1 VTRRVAGLQPG
12 YLPWLGFFDQML
24 SADLFIIA
32 DEMPF
37 TKTGWS
43 HRNRVLTANGTA
55 WLRLPI
61 RRGSGRPIDQV
72 EIDPTEPWRR
82 SHLRTL
88 RQAYAAS
95 RYAEEEIDRLEAT
108 LDPDATQLTDVVVP
122 SLIGLAGRFGITT
135 PVIRSS
141 EAQLERAYVE
151 RFPDRPGPTH
161 RIIAFLQEVGGD
173 ALLEGEAGVG
183 KTEVAKALAEAR
195 AARLIRL
202 QCYEG
207 LDAGQALYEWNYQR
221 QLLAIRAREGQ
232 NPDAVE
238 ELVFSERY
246 LLKRP
251 LLEAITQSEPPVL
264 LIDEIDRADE
274 AFEAYLLEV
283 LSDFQITVPELGTI
297 RATARPFVVLTS
309 NGTRELS
316 DALRRRCLYA
326 YVDYPGPERERAIVL
341 ARLPHVEVELAGQ
354 AARFV
359 SALRAENLEKTPGIA
374 ETLDWVAALSG
385 LGVRDV
391 TADPETVLAT
401 LGCLLKTEP
410 DLRSVTIEVVARLA
424 GKAA

>member
-1 VTRRVAGLQPG
+1 MTPAALQAALATVG
-12 YLPWLGFFDQML
+12 YLADDALAMALALGGML
-24 SADLFIIA
+24 
-32 DEMPF
+32 
-37 TKTGWS
+37 
-43 HRNRVLTANGTA
+43 
-55 WLRLPI
+55 
-61 RRGSGRPIDQV
+61 GRPV
-72 EIDPTEPWRR
+72 
-82 SHLRTL
+82 
-88 RQAYAAS
+88 
-95 RYAEEEIDRLEAT
+95 
-108 LDPDATQLTDVVVP
+108 
-122 SLIGLAGRFGITT
+122 
-135 PVIRSS
+135 
-141 EAQLERAYVE
+141 
-151 RFPDRPGPTH
+151 
-161 RIIAFLQEVGGD
+161 
-173 ALLEGEAGVG
+173 LLEGEAGVG

-195 AARLIRL
+195 GARLIRL

-207 LDAGQALYEWNYQR
+207 LDAAQALYEWNYQR
-221 QLLAIRAREGQ
+221 QLLAIRAREGE

-274 AFEAYLLEV
+274 AFDAYLLEV
-283 LSDFQITVPELGTI
+283 LSDFQVTVPELGTI
-297 RATARPFVVLTS
+297 RATARPFVLLTS

-326 YVDYPGPERERAIVL
+326 YVDYPDAERERAIVL
-341 ARLPHVEVELAGQ
+341 ARLPHVEGELAGQ

-359 SALRAENLEKTPGIA
+359 RALRAEDLEKKPGIA

-391 TADPETVLAT
+391 TAEPATVLAT

-410 DLRSVTIEVVARLA
+410 DLRSVTVEVVARLA